1 VSWSSPPEVKG
12 VVTDVVV
19 IGAGLAGL
27 TAAATLVEAGAGV
40 SVVEADSDIGGRI
53 RSLRDPVSHRPLADL
68 GPTWVWPK
76 YQPVVARWL
85 AKLGLETFAQFN
97 EGNAVITGYGPAP
110 LYQPLP
116 GQDGMVRI
124 AGGPASLIDEL
135 ARRVGSANIT
145 THTPVTGI
153 FEAGSEHL
161 AVHLGSGEVIT
172 TQRVIVSVPLRVA
185 VATLQLPWLPES
197 LRRAM
202 HGTPTWMATQ
212 AKAVALFE
220 GPFWREAG
228 LSGRIASRSGPLV
241 EAHDHAAFDNQPAAL
256 FGFIGWTPEQRR
268 RDPAGLRK
276 AILAQLVECFG
287 DTAAQ
292 PRALV
297 VQDWATNPW
306 IVTEQDLAHPG
317 VHPDVGPDALRQP
330 QLDGRLRFAVSEVS
344 DQSPGLIEGALA
356 VGERAAQEMLGTRV

>member
-1 VSWSSPPEVKG
+1 M
-12 VVTDVVV
+12 DVVV

-40 SVVEADSDIGGRI
+40 SVVEADAHLGGRI
-53 RSLRDPVSHRPLADL
+53 RSLRDPLSHRALADL

-85 AKLGLETFAQFN
+85 TKLGLETFAQFN

-124 AGGPASLIDEL
+124 VGGPVSMIDEL

-161 AVHLGSGEVIT
+161 AVHLDSGEIIT

-185 VATLQLPWLPES
+185 LATLQLPWLSES
-197 LRRAM
+197 LRSAM
-202 HGTPTWMATQ
+202 RGTPTWMASQ

-220 GPFWREAG
+220 RPFWREAG
-228 LSGRIASRSGPLV
+228 LSGRVASRSGPLV
-241 EAHDHAAFDNQPAAL
+241 EVHDHSAIDNQPAAL

-287 DTAAQ
+287 DKAAQ
-292 PRALV
+292 PLELV
-297 VQDWATNPW
+297 IKDWAINPR
-306 IVTEQDLAHPG
+306 IVTDLDLAQAG
-317 VHPDVGPDALRQP
+317 AHPDVGPAVLRQP
-330 QLDGRLRFAVSEVS
+330 QLDGRLRFAVSEAS
-344 DQSPGLIEGALA
+344 NLSPGLIEGALA
-356 VGERAAQEMLGTRV
+356 AGEMAAQGMLG